1 MSRKSKLSQIFLCMN
16 ERSESD
22 ANLGFYISFVNK
34 IMINKDY
41 FGSNL
46 LAGWYKRNLIIFK
59 IS

>member
-1 MSRKSKLSQIFLCMN
+1 MN